1 MKGSIYLIP
10 NSLGEDN
17 FSEILPPDVVKI
29 IDSLEYFIVENEK
42 TARAF
47 IKRLL
52 PEKIQRD
59 INMEILDKHTD
70 PLDLP
75 GFLNPVERG
84 ENVGII
90 SEAGVP
96 CVADPGAEIVSIAHR
111 KGLSVKPLVGPSSIL
126 LALMSSGFNGQ
137 QFTFRGY
144 LPFDQGIRKRVFQA
158 MTKDLKDGITQI
170 FMETPYRNNKL
181 VEELLKVLHPETK
194 LCIACDI
201 TLENEYIET
210 KTIADWA
217 SNLPDLHKRP
227 TIFLLD

>member
-1 MKGSIYLIP
+1 M
-10 NSLGEDN
+10 
-17 FSEILPPDVVKI
+17 KI

-75 GFLNPVERG
+75 GFLKPVERG

-96 CVADPGAEIVSIAHR
+96 VLPILEQR
-111 KGLSVKPLVGPSSIL
+111 SS
-126 LALMSSGFNGQ
+126 
-137 QFTFRGY
+137 
-144 LPFDQGIRKRVFQA
+144 
-158 MTKDLKDGITQI
+158 
-170 FMETPYRNNKL
+170 
-181 VEELLKVLHPETK
+181 VLHIVKDFP
-194 LCIACDI
+194 
-201 TLENEYIET
+201 
-210 KTIADWA
+210 
-217 SNLPDLHKRP
+217 SNL
-227 TIFLLD
+227 